1 MPLICHQSVNLSL
14 SNHRERQLPAP
25 RLWANPEGR
34 SCLWDTGASVS
45 TAKVVNPVPQD
56 SQHHGIKV
64 ILHFFTTNMLRQRG
78 GERKKNPSVPEPTA
92 GVICASDA
100 KQQAH
105 GFAVLCSQGKQHTAR
120 PSFGPLRIHKVASGS
135 CGGHVIPNCVLFN
148 LALQTAKLLLSWLE
162 SSVSHLGGAYLFAW
176 IGKLKKSL
184 MLTHVKGF

>member
-1 MPLICHQSVNLSL
+1 MGHRSL
-14 SNHRERQLPAP
+14 CQHSEGGEPCSSGQPAP
-25 RLWANPEGR
+25 RHQGYIALFHNKHAQ
-34 SCLWDTGASVS
+34 T
-45 TAKVVNPVPQD
+45 
-56 SQHHGIKV
+56 
-64 ILHFFTTNMLRQRG
+64 
-78 GERKKNPSVPEPTA
+78 ERRRKEKNPSVPEPTA